1 MIKVYRIYLKNTL
14 NCLEQLMINYCRK
27 FKIQNLR
34 LLLIK
39 YIDQEQLLEMADKLI
54 SEFYEGNSRH
64 LLKAE
69 ERLTGIN
76 KIISS
81 GSLGLEDLDIA
92 EALRDDLE
100 YAISLFQ

>member
-1 MIKVYRIYLKNTL
+1 
-14 NCLEQLMINYCRK
+14 MINYCRK